1 MRIKTKLLSGYFLI
15 AALTL
20 LLGWNSQQTI
30 QEIRT
35 DFDVVAGHILPHIKA
50 LDNLRFAGLGVVS
63 ATREYGFLALST
75 ATRVETAT
83 AAQKEEYEQLAAG
96 VEAYHVA
103 VAHLQAMDLA
113 FSPQEAATRQ
123 ILLATGN
130 RLIEQSDQLIALIDS
145 RASGSA
151 LQQSKEHFEAAERD
165 FLAAVNQAL
174 ELEQGDLAQRRDQV
188 AQSIFAAKSTITVT
202 TLLAVV
208 TALGLGLL
216 IAAHIAGPILQ
227 LKIWADRLGQGE
239 PGLRILPRS
248 RDEVGELAKT
258 FNQMALRIEAAQN
271 QTSQARNYL
280 AGIIRS
286 LGDALFVLTPGGT
299 IRSTNP
305 ASAALLGI
313 SEADLIGRP
322 FAELLV
328 APSDAAQLLQ
338 QILNPTA
345 ETTLEAQLRCHSGHC
360 IPVELSSSRLESTAG
375 AGGEVVCIAHNLSL
389 RREAEATI
397 CQLAYFDSLTGLPNR
412 ALLQDRLN
420 QSLAKAQRESTPLAV
435 LYLDLDRFKDIND
448 TLGHDNGDLFLQTVA
463 QRLQGCVRK
472 SDTLARIG
480 GDEFIILL
488 GSAKDERNVAFVAE
502 HLRALLAPPIRLGDQ
517 DLFPSS
523 SIGIALYPHDGE
535 TAELLIKHAEMAM
548 YSAKAQGKNAHQ
560 FFSAEMHHRAQE
572 RRDLEVKLRRALP
585 NNEFYLVYQPQI
597 DLRSGRI
604 FGVEALLRWRH
615 PVDGMISPAKFIPV
629 AEETGLIRQIGTWV
643 LRTACAQN
651 QAWLAAGYPP
661 LQMAVNF
668 SGHQVSQGKVAAL
681 VAEIL
686 QETGLAPNYLELELT
701 ESSLM
706 ENAQETIRT
715 LVELKA
721 LGIQLAVDDFGTGY
735 SSLSY
740 LKHFP
745 IDRLKI
751 DQSFTRDIEADPDDR
766 GIVEAIIGLARSLN
780 LQVIAEGVET
790 DGALAILQ
798 RLGCDEAQGYFFA
811 KPLEAADLLQLR
823 SKWQPQPAPP
833 RPISLVHS

>member
-1 MRIKTKLLSGYFLI
+1 MRIKSKLLSGYFLL
-15 AALTL
+15 ATLTL
-20 LLGWNSQQTI
+20 LLGLSAQQTI
-30 QEIRT
+30 QVIRS
-35 DFDVVAGHILPHIKA
+35 DYDGVAGHILPHIKA
-50 LDNLRFAGLGVVS
+50 LENLRFAGLRLVAS
-63 ATREYGFLALST
+63 TAEYGFLTLST
-75 ATRVETAT
+75 MPPVKRAT
-83 AAQKEEYEQLAAG
+83 AVHEENELLTEG
-96 VEAYHVA
+96 VEAYHTA
-103 VAHLQAMDLA
+103 AAQLQAIDLGLL
-113 FSPQEAATRQ
+113 PQEAATRQ
-123 ILLATGN
+123 ILLEAGD
-130 RLIEQSDQLIALIDS
+130 RLIRQSNQLIALIDA
-145 RASGSA
+145 RAGGTELLA
-151 LQQSKEHFEAAERD
+151 SKKHFELAEKD

-174 ELEQGDLAQRRDQV
+174 ELEQEGLELRRNEV
-188 AQSIFAAKSTITVT
+188 AQSIFAAKSTITLT
-202 TLLAVV
+202 TLLAVA
-208 TALGLGLL
+208 TALSLGLL
-216 IAAHIAGPILQ
+216 IAAHIARPILQ
-227 LKIWADRLGQGE
+227 LQIWAERLGQGE

-258 FNQMALRIEAAQN
+258 FNQMAIRIEAAQN
-271 QTSQARNYL
+271 QTSEARNYL

-286 LGDALFVLTPGGT
+286 LGDALFVLTPSGT
-299 IRSTNP
+299 IRSSNP
-305 ASAALLGI
+305 ASATLLGI

-322 FAELLV
+322 FAELLA
-328 APSDAAQLLQ
+328 APADAAQLLQ
-338 QILNPTA
+338 QILHPTA
-345 ETTLEAQLRCHSGHC
+345 KTSIETHLRSHKGDF

-375 AGGEVVCIAHNLSL
+375 EDGEVVCIAHNLSA
-389 RREAEATI
+389 RWEAEATI

-412 ALLQDRLN
+412 TLLQDRLT
-420 QSLAKAQRESTPLAV
+420 QSLARAQRENTPLAV

-463 QRLQGCVRK
+463 QRLQGCIRK

-488 GSAKDERNVAFVAE
+488 GCARDERNVAFVAE

-517 DLFPSS
+517 DLFPTS

-535 TAELLIKHAEMAM
+535 TAELLLKHAEMAM
-548 YSAKAQGKNAHQ
+548 YSAKAKGKNAHQ

-572 RRDLEVKLRRALP
+572 RRDLEAKLRRALP

-629 AEETGLIRQIGTWV
+629 AEETGLIRPIGTWV

-668 SGHQVSQGKVAAL
+668 SGHQVNQGKVAAL

-686 QETGLAPNYLELELT
+686 RETGLAPNYLELELT

>member
-1 MRIKTKLLSGYFLI
+1 MRIKSKLLSGYFLI

-20 LLGWNSQQTI
+20 LLGVNSLQTI
-30 QEIRT
+30 RVIRSE
-35 DFDVVAGHILPHIKA
+35 FDVVAGHILQHVEA
-50 LDNLRFAGLGVVS
+50 LENLRFAGLRLVS
-63 ATREYGFLALST
+63 ATSEYGFLTLS
-75 ATRVETAT
+75 AARGVERTPQA
-83 AAQKEEYEQLAAG
+83 KELERRQITAG
-96 VEAYHVA
+96 VQAYQQA
-103 VAHLQAMDLA
+103 AERLQAIDLG
-113 FSPQEAATRQ
+113 FSSPELASRKTLLEAGDR
-123 ILLATGN
+123 LLD
-130 RLIEQSDQLIALIDS
+130 LSLPLLALIDS
-145 RASGSA
+145 RTKGIE
-151 LQQSKEHFEAAERD
+151 LLERKELFEAAERD
-165 FLAAVNQAL
+165 FLAAVNRAIEREQRELAL
-174 ELEQGDLAQRRDQV
+174 RRDRV
-188 AQSIFAAKSTITVT
+188 AQSIAAANSTITVT
-202 TLLAVV
+202 TLLAVA

-216 IAAHIAGPILQ
+216 IAAHIARPILQ
-227 LKIWADRLGQGE
+227 LKIWAERLGQGE

-248 RDEVGELAKT
+248 GDEVGELAKT
-258 FNQMALRIEAAQN
+258 FNQMALRIEAAQD
-271 QTSQARNYL
+271 QAGEARNYL

-286 LGDALFVLTPGGT
+286 LGDALFVLTPSGT
-299 IRSTNP
+299 IRSSNP
-305 ASAALLGI
+305 AGAALLGI
-313 SEADLIGRP
+313 SEADLVGRP

-328 APSDAAQLLQ
+328 APADASQLLR

-345 ETTLEAQLRCHSGHC
+345 ETTLEAQLRSHSGHY

-375 AGGEVVCIAHNLSL
+375 GGGEVVCIAHNLSS

-397 CQLAYFDSLTGLPNR
+397 CRLAYFDSLTGLPNR

-480 GDEFIILL
+480 GDEFVILL

-517 DLFPSS
+517 DLFPSA

-535 TAELLIKHAEMAM
+535 TSELLLKHAEMAM

-572 RRDLEVKLRRALP
+572 RRDLEAKLRQALP

-686 QETGLAPNYLELELT
+686 RETGLAPNYLELELT

-833 RPISLVHS
+833 RPIALVHS